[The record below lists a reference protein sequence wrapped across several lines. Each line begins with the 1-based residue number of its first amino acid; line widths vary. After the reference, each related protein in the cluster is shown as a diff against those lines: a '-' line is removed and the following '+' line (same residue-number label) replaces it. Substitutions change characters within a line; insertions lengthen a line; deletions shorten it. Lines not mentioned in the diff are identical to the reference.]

1 MTIAFVRRRVVEAIR
16 WTPGAR
22 PDFDVQGLVHMVKY
36 NADGTLEVPSVGR
49 LSMTGAVQQN
59 SRTVRPGDWVVKI
72 DEGIF
77 LVCEPEVFDRMF
89 EVQR

>member
-1 MTIAFVRRRVVEAIR
+1 VTIAFVRRRVVEAIR
-16 WTPGAR
+16 WMGSANDR
-22 PDFDVQGLVHMVKY
+22 DVQGLVHMVQY
-36 NADGTLEVPSVGR
+36 NTAAGTLEVPAVGR